1 MDIDAH
7 AKHIARLLE
16 FKEWAEAKIAEL
28 EAKLLGEPVAE
39 ERLDGNIVGSYIEPQ
54 PEEHAAE
61 PVEVA
66 EEEKAAE

>member
-28 EAKLLGEPVAE
+28 EAKLFGEPVAE
-39 ERLDGNIVGSYIEPQ
+39 EVEEPAGPVVE
-54 PEEHAAE
+54 PEA
-61 PVEVA
+61 VD

>member
-28 EAKLLGEPVAE
+28 EAKLLGEPAAEVAE
-39 ERLDGNIVGSYIEPQ
+39 ET
-54 PEEHAAE
+54 AATDT
-61 PVEVA
+61 PVVVD